1 MVAAFP
7 RIEALPRRNAT
18 QVKNKWSDLVRQ
30 VRASGS
36 VAITN
41 HDQIEM
47 VVVEAGKYREMA
59 ALVEGAEERRQATLA
74 ELTAEFDQRLATLT
88 APDAHARMDAM
99 MASRGRAMPRPKAGS
114 SF

>member
-18 QVKNKWSDLVRQ
+18 QVKNKWSDLVRL

-41 HDQIEM
+41 HDQIEV
-47 VVVEAGKYREMA
+47 VVVEAGKYRQMA
-59 ALVEGAEERRQATLA
+59 ALVEGAEQRGQATLA
-74 ELTAEFDQRLATLT
+74 ELTAEFDQRLAALT
-88 APDAHARMDAM
+88 APDAHARMDAT
-99 MASRGRAMPRPKAGS
+99 MASRGRVMPRPKAGS